1 MLRDG
6 ELVDVEMKERDGDG
20 DARALMMS
28 VRWKSGSNLER
39 RRWAS
44 LSLMTTTLGMTIGKS
59 FSLSSSSSSSEISSS
74 ILANLEISVTQK
86 ISKLVG

>member
-6 ELVDVEMKERDGDG
+6 ELVDVKMKERDGDG
-20 DARALMMS
+20 DARALMS
-28 VRWKSGSNLER
+28 VRWKSRSNLER

-59 FSLSSSSSSSEISSS
+59 FSLSSSSSSEISSS